1 MSVRVWCTS
10 VDSLGSNHRVGAFG
24 RLPLTRR
31 HSAER
36 ERQRRVRARLVDDR
50 IFLWLIF
57 VFGFKIT
64 ELMLLSTL
72 LAAFLCT
79 AGAFAPGNGP
89 RDQTNRGT
97 LPLSATALPQMEP
110 RWQMNQSTIIM
121 PCNNSGYMDPAR
133 TVGWSIIDFDWSNGK
148 AIWTKQRPVREQ
160 RPLTL
165 CGRRVLQ

>member
-1 MSVRVWCTS
+1 MIGSFSV
-10 VDSLGSNHRVGAFG
+10 
-24 RLPLTRR
+24 
-31 HSAER
+31 
-36 ERQRRVRARLVDDR
+36 
-50 IFLWLIF
+50 LIF

-165 CGRRVLQ
+165 CGRRVLSDAVALCGAVYCIAVTLVHCVGALYCSEGFRL